1 MVPTTKRKKN
11 CRSTSANPAFFKTW
25 WLIKGNINP
34 SYEFICKG
42 LVIGT
47 FSARKYVSRFFKDI
61 SSKGQHLISAGSGDG
76 CPAVLRV
83 TEGRRRGA

>member
-1 MVPTTKRKKN
+1 MAPTTKRKKN
-11 CRSTSANPAFFKTW
+11 CRFTSAIPDFFRIW
-25 WLIKGNINP
+25 WSIEGNKNP

-61 SSKGQHLISAGSGDG
+61 SSKGQHLISAGSRDG
-76 CPAVLRV
+76 CLAVLRI
-83 TEGRRRGA
+83 TEGRR